1 MQCIDG
7 GDKCLT
13 KRRMGRAP
21 KPGAIRPIH
30 RQGKKSVTVY
40 LPIAV
45 WRQLRITAAVHDRT
59 LDALLQRGALLVLEE
74 FKKKPAP

>member
-1 MQCIDG
+1 
-7 GDKCLT
+7 
-13 KRRMGRAP
+13 MGRLP
-21 KPGAIRPIH
+21 KPGAIRPVH

-45 WRQLRITAAVHDRT
+45 WRQLRITAAVHDQT

-74 FKKKPAP
+74 FKNKRAP

>member
-1 MQCIDG
+1 
-7 GDKCLT
+7 
-13 KRRMGRAP
+13 MGRLLQ
-21 KPGAIRPIH
+21 PGAIRPVH

-45 WRQLRITAAVHDRT
+45 WRQMRVTAAMHDQT

-74 FKKKPAP
+74 FKNKRAP